1 MASPRA
7 SLPSGNIQSS
17 QEVSPETSL
26 DPASLLE
33 KISSL
38 QNEIAEL
45 YRERDVVGRAGL
57 QALEEK
63 NAVTAR
69 VAELETNL
77 DNTRSELELAK
88 KVSDSFFMTLT
99 HSNFAFPSNIIFC
112 SRVDTLEILNAHYII
127 NDST

>member
-1 MASPRA
+1 MSSMASSRT

-17 QEVSPETSL
+17 EVSSETSF
-26 DPASLLE
+26 DQTALLE

-38 QNEIAEL
+38 QNEIADL

-69 VAELETNL
+69 NVELETNL
-77 DNTRSELELAK
+77 DNTRSELDLAK
-88 KVSDSFFMTLT
+88 KV
-99 HSNFAFPSNIIFC
+99 
-112 SRVDTLEILNAHYII
+112 VHYFL
-127 NDST
+127 

>member
-1 MASPRA
+1 MASTRT
-7 SLPSGNIQSS
+7 SLPGGNIQSS
-17 QEVSPETSL
+17 QEVSPEASL
-26 DPASLLE
+26 DPASLME

-69 VAELETNL
+69 VAELETNF

-88 KVSDSFFMTLT
+88 KVTASFFIALMCT
-99 HSNFAFPSNIIFC
+99 
-112 SRVDTLEILNAHYII
+112 
-127 NDST
+127 